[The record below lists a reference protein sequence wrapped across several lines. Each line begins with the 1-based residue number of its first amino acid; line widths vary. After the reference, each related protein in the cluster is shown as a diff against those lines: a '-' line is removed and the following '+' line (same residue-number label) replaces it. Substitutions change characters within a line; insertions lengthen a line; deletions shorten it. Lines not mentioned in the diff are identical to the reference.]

1 MIIFTFLKSILK
13 RKFILPTFLLFQI
26 LFLKILAYFPE
37 LVEHY
42 YSNGLYVSISNISRT
57 VIGKIPFSIGDII
70 YGLLIIFLLILI
82 WNSRKTWK
90 LQWKDNLLK
99 ITSFLSIAYFLF
111 HILWALNYY
120 RVPLFEKMAIKREY
134 TNEELFVFT
143 EKLIAKTNQIQLQI
157 THNRN
162 QKVVNP
168 YTQDAIFEMTQNGY
182 THLANQYPFFKY
194 QFPSRKKSLFS
205 LPLTYMGFGGYL
217 NPFTNEAQVNDK
229 LPMYGF
235 PNVICHEMAHQIGF
249 GSESECNFIGFL
261 AGIKNDDL
269 YFQYAAYSNALRY
282 SLHNIEV
289 LDENKLAPFL
299 AKINPGI
306 IKNYDESEQFW
317 KQYDTFIDV
326 GFHAFYDQFLKFN
339 QQKDGMDS
347 YSKFIDL
354 LVNYYNGKE
363 LS

>member
-1 MIIFTFLKSILK
+1 MK
-13 RKFILPTFLLFQI
+13 RKYILPLFLLFQI
-26 LFLKILAYFPE
+26 LLLKIIAFFPE
-37 LVEHY
+37 FVEKY
-42 YSNGLYVSISNISRT
+42 YSNRLYVSISRFSRT
-57 VIGKIPFSIGDII
+57 LLGNFTISIGDII
-70 YGLLIIFLLILI
+70 YGILIVYLLIVI
-82 WNSRKTWK
+82 WKYRKSWK
-90 LQWKDNLLK
+90 LHWRNNLLK
-99 ITSFLSIAYFLF
+99 ISSFLAIAYFLF
-111 HILWALNYY
+111 HILWAFNYY
-120 RVPLFEKMAIKREY
+120 RVPLFEKMNIKQEY
-134 TNEELFVFT
+134 TNQELFVFT
-143 EKLIAKTNQIQLQI
+143 QKLIAKTNQIHMQI
-157 THNRN
+157 THNVN
-162 QKVVNP
+162 QKVINP
-168 YTQDAIFEMTQNGY
+168 YTQEAIFEMTQNGY
-182 THLANQYPFFKY
+182 NHLSNQYPFFSY
-194 QFPSRKKSLFS
+194 QIPSRKKSLFS

-229 LPMYGF
+229 VPMYGF
-235 PNVICHEMAHQIGF
+235 PNVVCHEMAHQIGF

-261 AGIKNDDL
+261 AGIKNDNL

-289 LDENKLAPFL
+289 LDETKLAPFL

-354 LVNYYNGKE
+354 LINYYNRKE